1 MDTPCREDEHAFST
15 VGCRC
20 SYNSIWPI
28 AQECS
33 SSFSLMTASRIR
45 LLLMSYRQEP
55 RAVDSVALFAGEKHL
70 QLSYEVESVIPH
82 QVAGDSVRLTQVL
95 INLLHNAVKFTEVG
109 EVSIRVSLLDLRAD
123 TATVGMVVS
132 DTGVGMTEQMVSRL
146 FSAELNASSGGY
158 GLGLGIV
165 KQLVSAMGGRLE
177 IESEVGRGSQF
188 TCTITCKLP
197 E

>member
-1 MDTPCREDEHAFST
+1 MLVKLLTKDCVQDTVVADVVQAGT
-15 VGCRC
+15 QG
-20 SYNSIWPI
+20 
-28 AQECS
+28 
-33 SSFSLMTASRIR
+33 
-45 LLLMSYRQEP
+45 
-55 RAVDSVALFAGEKHL
+55 VDSVALFAGEKHL
-70 QLSYEVESVIPH
+70 QLSYEVERVIPH

-132 DTGVGMTEQMVSRL
+132 DTGVGMTKQMVSRL

-188 TCTITCKLP
+188 TCTITFKLP

>member
-1 MDTPCREDEHAFST
+1 M
-15 VGCRC
+15 
-20 SYNSIWPI
+20 
-28 AQECS
+28 
-33 SSFSLMTASRIR
+33 
-45 LLLMSYRQEP
+45 
-55 RAVDSVALFAGEKHL
+55 
-70 QLSYEVESVIPH
+70 
-82 QVAGDSVRLTQVL
+82 
-95 INLLHNAVKFTEVG
+95 LHNAVKFTEVG

-188 TCTITCKLP
+188 ACTITFKLL